1 MTNNHR
7 YARAVA
13 YLEGLSNLPMEKD
26 YMQDRSTPQ
35 IFLDRMEYF
44 LHALGNPEKGF
55 QYIHVTGT
63 AGKGTVT
70 TMVHNMLH
78 ADGKRVGSYTSPFVT
93 TSIEKICVN
102 DLYIAPDEFADIVDE
117 LKPVIDEMYL
127 ASPFGKPSYFE
138 IFLATALVYFKK
150 QQCEWVVLEV
160 GAGGRYDATNFI
172 ASPVATVITNIDYDH
187 TQLLGKTLQKIARD
201 KAGIIKPGSLFF
213 TSEQR
218 PVLLKMFRDVCK
230 EKGATF
236 HHVSHR
242 QSFQEYNESLVL
254 DVGHGLGI
262 DEAIVKKAIESTH
275 LQCRFEVVQ
284 EQPLV
289 VVDGA
294 HNRIKIQS
302 TIEHLR
308 ERQFKKL
315 FLIIG
320 IADNKDH
327 LAMLEQIVPLADSV
341 FFTRFQ
347 MGSRPCAS
355 PKKLFALSQKYMKAS
370 ATSRILLDPMCALQI
385 ALKDAGPEDCILVT
399 GSFFLAGD
407 LRQHWIPE
415 ETILQNRR
423 SR

>member
-1 MTNNHR
+1 MNDR
-7 YARAVA
+7 YSRAVR
-13 YLEGLSNLPMEKD
+13 YMEGLSNLLGDND
-26 YMQDRSTPQ
+26 YMQGRSSPQ

-44 LHALGNPEKGF
+44 LEALGHPERGF
-55 QYIHVTGT
+55 RYLHVTGT

-70 TMVHNMLH
+70 TTLHNMLH
-78 ADGKRVGSYTSPFVT
+78 ASGKRVGSYTSPFVT
-93 TSIEKICVN
+93 TSIEKIRV
-102 DLYIAPDEFADIVDE
+102 DELYIAPNEFADIVDE

-127 ASPFGKPSYFE
+127 SSPFGKPSYFE
-138 IFLATALVYFKK
+138 IFLAIALLYFQK
-150 QQCEWVVLEV
+150 QHCEWVVLEV

-187 TQLLGKTLQKIARD
+187 TQLLGKTLRKIARD
-201 KAGIIKPGSLFF
+201 KSGIIKPKSLFF

-236 HHVSHR
+236 HRVSHR
-242 QSFQEYNESLVL
+242 ESFQEYNESLVL
-254 DVGHGLGI
+254 DVGRGLGI
-262 DEAIVKKAIESTH
+262 DEAIVQKAIASTH
-275 LQCRFEVVQ
+275 LQCRFEVMQ

-289 VVDGA
+289 VLDGA

-327 LAMLEQIVPLADSV
+327 LAMLEQIVPFADTV

-347 MGSRPCAS
+347 LGSRPCAS
-355 PKKLFALSQKYMKAS
+355 PKKLFALSREYMKAG

-407 LRQHWIPE
+407 LRQHWVPE

-423 SR
+423 IR

>member
-1 MTNNHR
+1 MNTNNR
-7 YARAVA
+7 YTRAVN
-13 YLEGLSNLPMEKD
+13 YIEGLSNLPMEKD
-26 YMQDRSTPQ
+26 YMKDRSSPQ
-35 IFLDRMEYF
+35 IYLDRMEYF
-44 LHALGNPEKGF
+44 LAALGHPEKGF

-70 TMVHNMLH
+70 TMLHNMLH
-78 ADGKRVGSYTSPFVT
+78 ANGKRVGSYTSPFVT
-93 TSIEKICVN
+93 TSIEKIRVN

-117 LKPVIDEMYL
+117 LKPVIDAMYL
-127 ASPFGKPSYFE
+127 DSPFGKPSYFE
-138 IFLATALVYFKK
+138 IFLAIALLYFKK
-150 QQCEWVVLEV
+150 QHCEWVVLEV

-201 KAGIIKPGSLFF
+201 KSGIIKPGSLFF

-218 PVLLKMFRDVCK
+218 PVLLKMFRDVCT

-242 QSFQEYNESLVL
+242 QSFKEYNESLVL
-254 DVGHGLGI
+254 DVGRGLGI
-262 DEAIVKKAIESTH
+262 HESIVKKAIASTH
-275 LQCRFEVVQ
+275 LQCRFEVMQ

-308 ERQFKKL
+308 ERRFKKL

-327 LAMLEQIVPLADSV
+327 LAMLEQIVPLADTV

-347 MGSRPCAS
+347 LSARPCAS
-355 PKKLFALSQKYMKAS
+355 PKKLFELSRKYMKAGAPS
-370 ATSRILLDPMCALQI
+370 LILLDPMRALQT
-385 ALKDAGPEDCILVT
+385 ALKDASSEDCILVT

-415 ETILQNRR
+415 EAILGSRR